1 MSDNGNR
8 TGPVERT
15 GPVTGDDAVVP
26 PAGDPQ
32 RPDEAA
38 ADTPPAGEPGDGRE
52 GKPDSRV
59 ADGAASERDLAAEVA
74 ELQDQL
80 LRKQADF
87 ENFRRRLHREKD
99 EAIRYANTE
108 VLLDLAD
115 IIDGLERAIQTG
127 EDADVA
133 ALRDGVSL
141 IEKQLTGLLERKWGF
156 CRFVSAGEPFDPERH
171 QAIASEESG
180 THEVATVV
188 EDYQRGYLLHDRV
201 VRPARVKVAQPLSG
215 SNEDPAG
222 PRGDGSADTVA
233 NADTTNAD
241 TTNADETNAD
251 NTNADKE
258 EGE

>member
-1 MSDNGNR
+1 MA
-8 TGPVERT
+8 
-15 GPVTGDDAVVP
+15 DA
-26 PAGDPQ
+26 
-32 RPDEAA
+32 
-38 ADTPPAGEPGDGRE
+38 PPAGEPDGSDGRE
-52 GKPDSRV
+52 GKTDGQV
-59 ADGAASERDLAAEVA
+59 ADGAVAERDLAAEVA
-74 ELQDQL
+74 ALQDQL

-99 EAIRYANTE
+99 DAIRYANTE

-115 IIDGLERAIQTG
+115 TIDGLERAIQTG

-133 ALRDGVSL
+133 SLRDGVSL
-141 IEKQLTGLLERKWGF
+141 IEKQLTSLLERKWGF

-180 THEVATVV
+180 NHEVATVV

-215 SNEDPAG
+215 SNEDPAR
-222 PRGDGSADTVA
+222 PQGDGSADTVK
-233 NADTTNAD
+233 
-241 TTNADETNAD
+241 NAD
-251 NTNADKE
+251 NTNTDKE

>member
-1 MSDNGNR
+1 MPGRRAEMSDNENR
-8 TGPVERT
+8 TGPVDRT
-15 GPVTGDDAVVP
+15 GPVPGDDAVAA
-26 PAGDPQ
+26 PAGDSR

-38 ADTPPAGEPGDGRE
+38 ADTPPAGEPGDGSDGRE
-52 GKPDSRV
+52 GRTDGQV

-74 ELQDQL
+74 ALQDQL

-133 ALRDGVSL
+133 SLRDGVSL

-215 SNEDPAG
+215 SNQDPAG
-222 PRGDGSADTVA
+222 PQGDGSADT
-233 NADTTNAD
+233 D
-241 TTNADETNAD
+241 
-251 NTNADKE
+251 TNADKE

>member
-1 MSDNGNR
+1 M
-8 TGPVERT
+8 T
-15 GPVTGDDAVVP
+15 
-26 PAGDPQ
+26 
-32 RPDEAA
+32 
-38 ADTPPAGEPGDGRE
+38 
-52 GKPDSRV
+52 
-59 ADGAASERDLAAEVA
+59 AEVA
-74 ELQDQL
+74 ALQDQL

-99 EAIRYANTE
+99 DAIRYANTE

-127 EDADVA
+127 EDADVTS
-133 ALRDGVSL
+133 LRDGVSL

-222 PRGDGSADTVA
+222 PQDDGAADTV
-233 NADTTNAD
+233 TNTD
-241 TTNADETNAD
+241 NTNTD
-251 NTNADKE
+251 NTNADSTNADRE

>member
-1 MSDNGNR
+1 MNNDKDSR
-8 TGPVERT
+8 EQAPA
-15 GPVTGDDAVVP
+15 DDVAAP

-32 RPDEAA
+32 PGEAA
-38 ADTPPAGEPGDGRE
+38 ATLPEEGLGSGAADGRTAAE
-52 GKPDSRV
+52 NA
-59 ADGAASERDLAAEVA
+59 ADRDLAAEVA
-74 ELQDQL
+74 SLQDQL

-87 ENFRRRLHREKD
+87 ENFRRRLHRDKD

-133 ALRDGVSL
+133 SLRDGVSL

-156 CRFVSAGEPFDPERH
+156 CRFASEGEPFDPERH
-171 QAIASEESG
+171 QAIASEESE

-215 SNEDPAG
+215 SNGDPAG
-222 PRGDGSADTVA
+222 TRGDGSAETREGDT
-233 NADTTNAD
+233 
-241 TTNADETNAD
+241 
-251 NTNADKE
+251 K

>member
-1 MSDNGNR
+1 MLGRRAEMSDNGNR
-8 TGPVERT
+8 TGPVDRA
-15 GPVTGDDAVVP
+15 GPVPADDAGAP

-32 RPDEAA
+32 RPDETP
-38 ADTPPAGEPGDGRE
+38 ADTAPAKEPGDRSGAGDEGR
-52 GKPDSRV
+52 PDGHAAGRHA
-59 ADGAASERDLAAEVA
+59 ADRDLTEEVA
-74 ELQDQL
+74 VLQEEAAALQDQL

-87 ENFRRRLHREKD
+87 ENFRRRLHRDKD

-127 EDADVA
+127 ADADPA
-133 ALRDGVSL
+133 SLRDGVSL

-156 CRFVSAGEPFDPERH
+156 CRFVSKGEPFDPERH
-171 QAIASEESG
+171 QAIASEESES
-180 THEVATVV
+180 HEVATVV

-215 SNEDPAG
+215 SNDEPAG
-222 PRGDGSADTVA
+222 TRNDAADT
-233 NADTTNAD
+233 
-241 TTNADETNAD
+241 
-251 NTNADKE
+251 K

>member
-1 MSDNGNR
+1 MSDNGNT
-8 TGPVERT
+8 TGPVDGT
-15 GPVTGDDAVVP
+15 GPASGDDAGAP

-38 ADTPPAGEPGDGRE
+38 ADTPPPAEASGDGGE
-52 GKPDSRV
+52 GRAGGQV
-59 ADGAASERDLAAEVA
+59 AAASERDLTAEVA
-74 ELQDQL
+74 ALQDQL

-87 ENFRRRLHREKD
+87 ENFRRRLHRDKD
-99 EAIRYANTE
+99 EAIRYANAG

-115 IIDGLERAIQTG
+115 IIDSLERAIQTG

-133 ALRDGVSL
+133 SLRDGVSL

-156 CRFVSAGEPFDPERH
+156 CRFISKGEPFDPERH
-171 QAIASEESG
+171 QAIASEESEA
-180 THEVATVV
+180 HEVATVV

-215 SNEDPAG
+215 SNDDPADT
-222 PRGDGSADTVA
+222 RDDGAADT
-233 NADTTNAD
+233 
-241 TTNADETNAD
+241 
-251 NTNADKE
+251 K

>member
-1 MSDNGNR
+1 MA
-8 TGPVERT
+8 
-15 GPVTGDDAVVP
+15 DA
-26 PAGDPQ
+26 
-32 RPDEAA
+32 
-38 ADTPPAGEPGDGRE
+38 PPAGEPDGSDGRE
-52 GKPDSRV
+52 GKTDRQV
-59 ADGAASERDLAAEVA
+59 ADGAVAEGNLAAEVA
-74 ELQDQL
+74 ALQDQL

-99 EAIRYANTE
+99 DAIRYANTE

-133 ALRDGVSL
+133 SLRDGVSL

-215 SNEDPAG
+215 SNEDPAR
-222 PRGDGSADTVA
+222 PQGDGSADTVK
-233 NADTTNAD
+233 
-241 TTNADETNAD
+241 NAD
-251 NTNADKE
+251 NTNTDNTSTDKE

>member
-1 MSDNGNR
+1 MLGRRAEMSDNGNR
-8 TGPVERT
+8 NEPV
-15 GPVTGDDAVVP
+15 PADDAGAP
-26 PAGDPQ
+26 PAGDTQ
-32 RPDEAA
+32 RPDE
-38 ADTPPAGEPGDGRE
+38 TPPAEGSGDGGRAN
-52 GKPDSRV
+52 GGD
-59 ADGAASERDLAAEVA
+59 ADGQAVAGHAADRDLAEEVA
-74 ELQDQL
+74 ALQDQL

-87 ENFRRRLHREKD
+87 ENFRRRLHRDKD

-133 ALRDGVSL
+133 SLRDGVSL
-141 IEKQLTGLLERKWGF
+141 IEKQLTGVLERKWGF
-156 CRFVSAGEPFDPERH
+156 CRFVSKGEPFDPERH

-180 THEVATVV
+180 SHAVATVV

-215 SNEDPAG
+215 SNYDPAG
-222 PRGDGSADTVA
+222 TRDDAADTVS
-233 NADTTNAD
+233 NAHN
-241 TTNADETNAD
+241 TNAD

>member
-1 MSDNGNR
+1 MNTDGQAAR
-8 TGPVERT
+8 G
-15 GPVTGDDAVVP
+15 AV
-26 PAGDPQ
+26 A
-32 RPDEAA
+32 
-38 ADTPPAGEPGDGRE
+38 
-52 GKPDSRV
+52 
-59 ADGAASERDLAAEVA
+59 ERDLAVEVA
-74 ELQDQL
+74 ALQDQL

-99 EAIRYANTE
+99 DAIRYANTE

-133 ALRDGVSL
+133 SLRDGVSL

-156 CRFVSAGEPFDPERH
+156 CRFISAGEPFDPERH

-180 THEVATVV
+180 IHEVATVV

-222 PRGDGSADTVA
+222 PQDDGAADTVTD
-233 NADTTNAD
+233 N
-241 TTNADETNAD
+241 TNAD
-251 NTNADKE
+251 NTNADNTNADRE

>member
-1 MSDNGNR
+1 MA
-8 TGPVERT
+8 
-15 GPVTGDDAVVP
+15 DA
-26 PAGDPQ
+26 
-32 RPDEAA
+32 
-38 ADTPPAGEPGDGRE
+38 PPAGEPDGSDGRE
-52 GKPDSRV
+52 GKTDRQV
-59 ADGAASERDLAAEVA
+59 ADGAVAEGNLAAEVA
-74 ELQDQL
+74 ALQDQL

-99 EAIRYANTE
+99 DAIRYANTE

-133 ALRDGVSL
+133 SLRDGVSL

-215 SNEDPAG
+215 SNEDPARPQDG
-222 PRGDGSADTVA
+222 GSADSVK
-233 NADTTNAD
+233 
-241 TTNADETNAD
+241 NAD
-251 NTNADKE
+251 NTNTDNTNTDKE
-258 EGE
+258 EGQ

>member
-1 MSDNGNR
+1 MA
-8 TGPVERT
+8 
-15 GPVTGDDAVVP
+15 DA
-26 PAGDPQ
+26 
-32 RPDEAA
+32 
-38 ADTPPAGEPGDGRE
+38 PPAGEPDGSDGRE
-52 GKPDSRV
+52 GKTDRQV
-59 ADGAASERDLAAEVA
+59 ADGAAAEGNLAAEVA
-74 ELQDQL
+74 ALQDQL

-99 EAIRYANTE
+99 DAIRYANTE

-133 ALRDGVSL
+133 SLRDGVSL

-215 SNEDPAG
+215 SNEDPAR
-222 PRGDGSADTVA
+222 PQDDGSADSVT
-233 NADTTNAD
+233 
-241 TTNADETNAD
+241 D
-251 NTNADKE
+251 NTNTDNTNTDNTNTDKE
-258 EGE
+258 EGQ

>member
-8 TGPVERT
+8 TGPADRT
-15 GPVTGDDAVVP
+15 GPKPGDDAVAP
-26 PAGDPQ
+26 PAGESQ
-32 RPDEAA
+32 RPDEPA
-38 ADTPPAGEPGDGRE
+38 AGEPGSDGGEVGDGSE
-52 GKPDSRV
+52 GNT
-59 ADGAASERDLAAEVA
+59 AGQGIAGAASERDLAAEVA
-74 ELQDQL
+74 ALQEQL

-87 ENFRRRLHREKD
+87 ENFRRRLHRDKD
-99 EAIRYANTE
+99 DAIRYANAG

-133 ALRDGVSL
+133 SLRDGVSL

-156 CRFVSAGEPFDPERH
+156 CRFISKGEPFDPERH
-171 QAIASEESG
+171 QAIASEESEA
-180 THEVATVV
+180 HEVATVV

-215 SNEDPAG
+215 SNDDQAG
-222 PRGDGSADTVA
+222 SRDDGAADT
-233 NADTTNAD
+233 
-241 TTNADETNAD
+241 
-251 NTNADKE
+251 K

>member
-1 MSDNGNR
+1 MNTDGQAAR
-8 TGPVERT
+8 G
-15 GPVTGDDAVVP
+15 AV
-26 PAGDPQ
+26 A
-32 RPDEAA
+32 
-38 ADTPPAGEPGDGRE
+38 
-52 GKPDSRV
+52 
-59 ADGAASERDLAAEVA
+59 ERDLAVEVA
-74 ELQDQL
+74 ALQDQL

-99 EAIRYANTE
+99 DAIRYANTE

-133 ALRDGVSL
+133 SLRDGVSL

-156 CRFVSAGEPFDPERH
+156 CRFISAGEPFDPERH

-180 THEVATVV
+180 IHEVATVV

-222 PRGDGSADTVA
+222 PQDDGAADTVTD
-233 NADTTNAD
+233 N
-241 TTNADETNAD
+241 TNAD
-251 NTNADKE
+251 NTNADRE

>member
-1 MSDNGNR
+1 MNDNGNR
-8 TGPVERT
+8 TGPAERT
-15 GPVTGDDAVVP
+15 GSADRPKDDAVAS

-38 ADTPPAGEPGDGRE
+38 ADTRPAREPGDGSDGCE
-52 GKPDSRV
+52 GKTEGPVKTDGQV
-59 ADGAASERDLAAEVA
+59 AGGAVAERDLAVEIAA
-74 ELQDQL
+74 LQDQL

-99 EAIRYANTE
+99 DAIRYANTE

-133 ALRDGVSL
+133 SLRDGVSL

-215 SNEDPAG
+215 SNEDPAR
-222 PRGDGSADTVA
+222 PQDDGAADTV
-233 NADTTNAD
+233 TN
-241 TTNADETNAD
+241 TD
-251 NTNADKE
+251 NTNADRE

>member
-1 MSDNGNR
+1 MLGRRAEMSDNGNR
-8 TGPVERT
+8 TGPVDSA
-15 GPVTGDDAVVP
+15 GPVPADDAGAP

-32 RPDEAA
+32 RPDETP
-38 ADTPPAGEPGDGRE
+38 ADTAPAKEPGDGGSAGGGSA
-52 GKPDSRV
+52 GKGGR
-59 ADGAASERDLAAEVA
+59 ADGQAAGGHAAGRDLTEEVA
-74 ELQDQL
+74 ALQDQL

-87 ENFRRRLHREKD
+87 ENFRRRLHRDKD

-127 EDADVA
+127 ADADPA
-133 ALRDGVSL
+133 SLRDGVSL

-156 CRFVSAGEPFDPERH
+156 CRFVSKGEPFDPERH
-171 QAIASEESG
+171 QAIASEESES
-180 THEVATVV
+180 HEVATVV

-215 SNEDPAG
+215 SNDEPAG
-222 PRGDGSADTVA
+222 TRNDAADT
-233 NADTTNAD
+233 
-241 TTNADETNAD
+241 
-251 NTNADKE
+251 K

>member
-1 MSDNGNR
+1 MA
-8 TGPVERT
+8 
-15 GPVTGDDAVVP
+15 DA
-26 PAGDPQ
+26 
-32 RPDEAA
+32 
-38 ADTPPAGEPGDGRE
+38 PPAGEPDGSDGRE
-52 GKPDSRV
+52 GKTDRQV
-59 ADGAASERDLAAEVA
+59 VDGAAAEGNLAAEVA
-74 ELQDQL
+74 ALQDQL

-99 EAIRYANTE
+99 DAIRYANTE

-133 ALRDGVSL
+133 SLRDGVSL

-180 THEVATVV
+180 THDVATVV

-215 SNEDPAG
+215 SNEDPA
-222 PRGDGSADTVA
+222 RSQGDGSADTV
-233 NADTTNAD
+233 TN
-241 TTNADETNAD
+241 TD
-251 NTNADKE
+251 NTNTDNTNTDNTTADRE

>member
-1 MSDNGNR
+1 MSNNGNNR
-8 TGPVERT
+8 EPA
-15 GPVTGDDAVVP
+15 PADDVAAP

-32 RPDEAA
+32 QPDEAVA
-38 ADTPPAGEPGDGRE
+38 ESLPEEEPGSG
-52 GKPDSRV
+52 
-59 ADGAASERDLAAEVA
+59 ATDGAASAEDAPNLAAEVTA
-74 ELQDQL
+74 LRDQL

-87 ENFRRRLHREKD
+87 ENFRRRLHRDKD

-108 VLLDLAD
+108 ILLDLAD
-115 IIDGLERAIQTG
+115 IVDGLERAIQTG
-127 EDADVA
+127 EDADIASV
-133 ALRDGVSL
+133 RDGVSL

-156 CRFVSAGEPFDPERH
+156 CRFVSEGEPFDPERH
-171 QAIASEESG
+171 QAIASEESE

-222 PRGDGSADTVA
+222 PQGDGSADT
-233 NADTTNAD
+233 
-241 TTNADETNAD
+241 
-251 NTNADKE
+251 K

>member
-8 TGPVERT
+8 TGPEDRT
-15 GPVTGDDAVVP
+15 EPVPADDTMTPPGDS
-26 PAGDPQ
+26 Q
-32 RPDEAA
+32 RPEQPP
-38 ADTPPAGEPGDGRE
+38 ADTPAAEEPGDGVGAGDKGSVGGQAAAGHDR
-52 GKPDSRV
+52 
-59 ADGAASERDLAAEVA
+59 ADEVA
-74 ELQDQL
+74 ALQDQL

-87 ENFRRRLHREKD
+87 ENFRRRLHRDRD

-115 IIDGLERAIQTG
+115 IIDGLERAIETG

-133 ALRDGVSL
+133 SLRDGVSL

-156 CRFVSAGEPFDPERH
+156 CRFVSKGEPFDPERH
-171 QAIASEESG
+171 QAIASEDSES
-180 THEVATVV
+180 HEVATVV

-215 SNEDPAG
+215 SNDDPAG
-222 PRGDGSADTVA
+222 TLDDDPAGTLDDPAGTLDDAADT
-233 NADTTNAD
+233 
-241 TTNADETNAD
+241 
-251 NTNADKE
+251 K

>member
-1 MSDNGNR
+1 MA
-8 TGPVERT
+8 
-15 GPVTGDDAVVP
+15 DA
-26 PAGDPQ
+26 
-32 RPDEAA
+32 
-38 ADTPPAGEPGDGRE
+38 PPAGEPGDGSDGRE
-52 GKPDSRV
+52 GTTDGQVKTEGQV
-59 ADGAASERDLAAEVA
+59 ADGAASERDLAAEVTA
-74 ELQDQL
+74 LQDQL

-99 EAIRYANTE
+99 DAIRYANTE

-133 ALRDGVSL
+133 SLRDGVSL

-215 SNEDPAG
+215 SNQEPAG
-222 PRGDGSADTVA
+222 PQGDMPADTV
-233 NADTTNAD
+233 TNAD
-241 TTNADETNAD
+241 STNAD